1 MFNQWIWT
9 HSIQF
14 ISDKL
19 ISKPYIYIHFNQKQ
33 YKEQL
38 PSVDML
44 HYVTQ
49 QWWQFIVDSI
59 SWKPDFFVAADPT
72 NIFSV
77 AGGNHESPWHQDP

>member
-1 MFNQWIWT
+1 MGITTRIAIYIGENNMFNQWIWT

-38 PSVDML
+38 PSIDML

-49 QWWQFIVDSI
+49 Q
-59 SWKPDFFVAADPT
+59 
-72 NIFSV
+72 
-77 AGGNHESPWHQDP
+77 